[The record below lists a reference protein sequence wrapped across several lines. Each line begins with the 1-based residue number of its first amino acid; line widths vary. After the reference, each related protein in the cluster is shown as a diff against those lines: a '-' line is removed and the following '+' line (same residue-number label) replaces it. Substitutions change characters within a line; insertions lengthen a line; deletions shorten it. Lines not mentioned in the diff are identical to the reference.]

1 MEFPK
6 VTIIMRG
13 YTYEQIKNVLQLLV
27 DTDRTDVYG
36 LEITLNSPNVFET
49 LEKITKE
56 FGDKCLI
63 GAGTVLNL
71 ADAKKSVQAGAKFIL
86 SPIKLT
92 KEVLEYCKENK
103 IISVPAA
110 MTPTEVFEL
119 YSNGADIIKVFP
131 ARTVGAA
138 FFNDIQAPLGE
149 MKLMAVGGVSASN
162 TNQYL
167 TSGASYVG
175 IGSGI
180 FEHEDILAG
189 NIKNMFNSIKYFEDQ
204 LQSTN

>member
-189 NIKNMFNSIKYFEDQ
+189 NIKNMFNSIKYFENQ
-204 LQSTN
+204 LQNTN

>member
-119 YSNGADIIKVFP
+119 HSNGADIIKVFP

-138 FFNDIQAPLGE
+138 FFNDIQAPLGK

-189 NIKNMFNSIKYFEDQ
+189 NKKNMFNSIKYFEGQ

>member
-27 DTDRTDVYG
+27 DTDRNDVYG

-71 ADAKKSVQAGAKFIL
+71 GDAKKSVQAGAKFIL
-86 SPIKLT
+86 SPIKLA
-92 KEVLEYCKENK
+92 KEVLDYCKENK

-138 FFNDIQAPLGE
+138 FFKDIQAPLGE
-149 MKLMAVGGVSASN
+149 MKLMAVGGISASN

-167 TSGASYVG
+167 TSGASYIG

-180 FEHEDILAG
+180 FEHEDILEG
-189 NIKNMFNSIKYFEDQ
+189 NKENMLNSIKYFEGQ